1 MGQLAKSQLDEKDI
15 RALVRHPDPERRA
28 QAAQSI
34 CRTYRDG
41 KLSDVERLF
50 ARRLLAHMAEDAVA
64 IVRRALAVT
73 LKNSPELPRDIAL
86 KLAADIDN
94 IAVPLLQNSP
104 VFTDIDLIE
113 VLRSKAAAKV
123 RAIAKRPSVS
133 GDIVRAII
141 RYGDSYAVADVA
153 ANDGADIDRKTA
165 EHMLRLYHDNDLLK
179 NAFISRRDLPAPIM
193 ERLITLVSEEA
204 ALQLRRRHDLPVTL
218 AVDLATRTR
227 ERATISIID
236 ENMSERDARLLVQR
250 LFDEGRLTVSL
261 MIRMAGYGRMVLL
274 KHAMALRANI
284 QPNKAALMIH
294 DSGPLGLKA
303 LCKEAGLNPAQT
315 KIIRAACAIF
325 RDLELATVQ
334 YDADYFRSIMIE
346 RMLTLPFEIDEGDTE
361 WFLERL
367 DALQTKAA

>member
-1 MGQLAKSQLDEKDI
+1 MGQLAKTQLSEKDI
-15 RALVRHPDPERRA
+15 RALVRHPDPDRRA
-28 QAAQSI
+28 RAAQAI

-41 KLSDVERLF
+41 QLSDVERQF

-73 LKNSPELPRDIAL
+73 LKNSPDLPKDIAL

-94 IAVPLLQNSP
+94 IAVPILQNSP
-104 VFTDIDLIE
+104 VFTDQDLIE

-123 RAIAKRPSVS
+123 RAIAKRPNVS

-153 ANDGADIDRKTA
+153 ANDGADIDRQTA

-193 ERLITLVSEEA
+193 ERLITMVSEEA
-204 ALQLRRRHDLPVTL
+204 ALQMRRRHDLPVTL
-218 AVDLATRTR
+218 AVDLATRSR
-227 ERATISIID
+227 ERATLSIAD
-236 ENMSERDARLLVQR
+236 ENMSDQDARLLVQR
-250 LFDEGRLTVSL
+250 LFDEGRLTPSL
-261 MIRMAGYGRMVLL
+261 MIRMAGYGRMNLL
-274 KHAMALRANI
+274 RYAMALRANI
-284 QPNKAALMIH
+284 LPNKAALMIH

-303 LCKEAGLNPAQT
+303 LCREAGLNAGQT
-315 KIIRAACAIF
+315 KIIWAACAIF
-325 RDLELATVQ
+325 RDLELSSVE
-334 YDADYFRSIMIE
+334 YDANYFQTVMIE
-346 RMLTLPFEIDEGDTE
+346 RMLTLPFSLDDADTD

-367 DALQTKAA
+367 DALQETAA